1 MGEPTYQTNFRP
13 VVIADPR
20 RTPISQ
26 KDLKSLPRYLKCRMF
41 QVAGG
46 THVVV
51 DMVVIYRKQVNDFP
65 LFFFQYRLGENP
77 KFYLAED
84 KKNTKTIFSVRCNND
99 NVNIFTF
106 EYTMLDDL
114 IFTRLQQWRE
124 FNDLEVDA
132 IYVGVKHGRKK
143 RRLTNKPKKPPVDA
157 NPAVKAKATGSGALK
172 VAQENKKPVYT
183 GASSSGGEKNDS
195 KIRKEL
201 KSAAKANLAAVP
213 EVEGEE
219 DDSESDRLFLKE
231 SAFEPKASSSKAQTS
246 TKKKP
251 IVIDSASESSKL

>member
-1 MGEPTYQTNFRP
+1 MEEPSYQENFHP
-13 VVIADPR
+13 VAIEGLK

-26 KDLKSLPRYLKCRMF
+26 EDLKSLPRYLKCRMF

-65 LFFFQYRLGENP
+65 LFFFQYRLRENP

-183 GASSSGGEKNDS
+183 AASSSGGEKNDS

-201 KSAAKANLAAVP
+201 NDAAKANLAAVP

-219 DDSESDRLFLKE
+219 DDSDDGLSFLNQTT
-231 SAFEPKASSSKAQTS
+231 FEPKASSSKAQPSKNT
-246 TKKKP
+246 KP
-251 IVIDSASESSKL
+251 IVIDSDSE